1 MIAAITVDY
10 LWKTFQNDNIGIA
23 SVYCDYKR
31 QESQTTIH
39 LVAAILKQLVQ
50 ERPLFGEPVMALY
63 KQHADRRSR
72 PSLDEI
78 ISTLNSIISC
88 YSKVYIVLDGLD
100 ECADKDGTRSE
111 LIAKLRSL
119 QSRADINLMV
129 TSRFVSRVEQSFKG
143 FPMLEIRASD
153 ADVKQFVAGQMNR
166 LPNYVRHNIDIQ
178 VEIQDRIVQAVDG
191 M

>member
-1 MIAAITVDY
+1 
-10 LWKTFQNDNIGIA
+10 
-23 SVYCDYKR
+23 
-31 QESQTTIH
+31 
-39 LVAAILKQLVQ
+39 
-50 ERPLFGEPVMALY
+50 MALY

-119 QSRADINLMV
+119 QSGADINLMV